1 MRDRDRAW
9 RGHGERGT
17 ATARAIRATM
27 LRAVDATRRILFH
40 LARWTR
46 MHDLDRIREAARHY
60 DSGVSDPDRAE
71 ATARAA
77 LRACRDA
84 LDILV
89 ARLRDE
95 GFPTS
100 IPGRIAVDPPEY
112 SHAAFF
118 ESRGMRGRAPDRTT
132 DVLWVDGPEPDWIAF
147 LSDDLDRWRAGPA
160 EPFLIPLSPDHL
172 HKDDISG
179 GGPYGIELGDDDWR
193 PIFGGGFEWMGHR
206 RPECVEVGP
215 ATDLVS
221 YLRASILECAG
232 FPGLYG
238 SEQFEPLR
246 RRLVADL
253 PVF

>member
-1 MRDRDRAW
+1 
-9 RGHGERGT
+9 
-17 ATARAIRATM
+17 
-27 LRAVDATRRILFH
+27 
-40 LARWTR
+40 
-46 MHDLDRIREAARHY
+46 MHDLDRIREAARCY

-89 ARLRDE
+89 SRLRDE
-95 GFPTS
+95 GFPAS
-100 IPGRIAVDPPEY
+100 IPGRIAVAARDVERAVVLLPERPPRVLQLFWEEVGAVRLVDPPEY

-118 ESRGMRGRAPDRTT
+118 ASRGMRGRAPDRTT
-132 DVLWVDGPEPDWIAF
+132 DALWVDGPEPDWMSF

-179 GGPYGIELGDDDWR
+179 GPYGIELGDDDWR
-193 PIFGGGFEWMGHR
+193 PIFGGDFEWMGHR
-206 RPECVEVGP
+206 RPESVEPGL
-215 ATDLVS
+215 ATDFVS

>member
-1 MRDRDRAW
+1 
-9 RGHGERGT
+9 
-17 ATARAIRATM
+17 
-27 LRAVDATRRILFH
+27 
-40 LARWTR
+40 

-100 IPGRIAVDPPEY
+100 IPGRIAVDQLDVERAVALLPRRPPRVLQLFWEEVGAFRLVDSRRYSDAEY
-112 SHAAFF
+112 AHAEYFD
-118 ESRGMRGRAPDRTT
+118 SRGMVGGSPDGTT
-132 DVLWVDGPEPDWIAF
+132 DALWVDGPEPDWMSF
-147 LSDDLDRWRAGPA
+147 LSDDLDRWRAGPT
-160 EPFLIPLSPDHL
+160 EPFLVPLSPDHL
-172 HKDDISG
+172 HKDGISG

-193 PIFGGGFEWMGHR
+193 PIFGGDFAWIGHR
-206 RPECVEVGP
+206 RPESVGP
-215 ATDLVS
+215 ELATDFVS

-238 SEQFEPLR
+238 SEEFEPLR